1 MMSSSLRLVCFSLI
15 NPRTIMR
22 RGGQFLLLLLLCVTP
37 TMSLSAGP
45 AETSANSAPNG
56 MTESLDSP
64 RHMMRQFLP
73 ILRREDVDASLRY
86 IHFPRGMNSEKRQ
99 KTAAMLLKLL
109 NTRGQIDLARISD
122 EADGR
127 LYDGLPPQI
136 EVVGQVQVSN
146 QSIPIEL
153 ERIALAGDNRSDSGA
168 DNRKVWQFSS
178 EFVQSVPEL
187 IERLS
192 HNELLNSLPSWLV
205 EPTFLNIKAWQWL
218 GLSLALI
225 LAIGLSGLV
234 AFLLLHL
241 GRMIVSRFSITMT
254 TDSQREALPSMR
266 WIAGVLT
273 FRMLRAT
280 LELNLET
287 RQYLTTS
294 EKVVLIIAFVILAMH
309 LLHIV
314 ITYYQGAFDSQ
325 GRRAAAGMLQP
336 IEKGVKALVIVV
348 SILAILSTFGFNV
361 TAVLAGLGVGG
372 LAIALAGQ
380 KTIENLFG
388 GVSIILDQPV
398 RVGDFV
404 RSGEIS
410 GTVEEIGLRSTRLRT
425 MDQTLVTIPNAEF
438 SMMKLENFERRSKI
452 RWAPKLGLRYETKP
466 EQMRLL
472 LLRIKELLIGHPM
485 VLNDPARVRFVGF
498 GPSSLD
504 VEILSFIKAQDLHQ
518 YWAVVEDLNLK
529 LMTIVEECGTGFAFP
544 STTVYVEQSGGLD
557 TSLQNSAIKQA
568 RELLATKAMPQ
579 PFYPQTWEE
588 PRTDILP
595 FGPHGLAEYPN
606 PTETTP
612 AD

>member
-1 MMSSSLRLVCFSLI
+1 MMSSYLRLVFFSLI
-15 NPRTIMR
+15 NPRTCMR
-22 RGGQFLLLLLLCVTP
+22 LGGQIVLLILLSVAP
-37 TMSLSAGP
+37 AMSLHAGT
-45 AETSANSAPNG
+45 AETAASSAPNG
-56 MTESLDSP
+56 MNESLDSP

-73 ILRREDVDASLRY
+73 ILRREDVDASLSY

-109 NTRGQIDLARISD
+109 NTRGQIDLSRISD

-146 QSIPIEL
+146 QSVPIEL
-153 ERIALAGDNRSDSGA
+153 ERIAVAGDNRP
-168 DNRKVWQFSS
+168 DNHKVWQFSS
-178 EFVQSVPEL
+178 EFVQSVPDL
-187 IERLS
+187 TERLS

-205 EPTFLNIKAWQWL
+205 EPAFLNIKAWQWL
-218 GLSLALI
+218 GLGLALI
-225 LAIGLSGLV
+225 LAVGLSGLV

-241 GRMIVSRFSITMT
+241 GRLIGSRFSIIVT
-254 TDSQREALPSMR
+254 TDSQREALPSTR

-287 RQYLTTS
+287 RQYITTG
-294 EKVVLIIAFVILAMH
+294 EKVVLIIAFVNLAMH

-314 ITYYQGAFDSQ
+314 IAYYQGTFDTQ

-336 IEKGVKALVIVV
+336 IEKGVKALIVV
-348 SILAILSTFGFNV
+348 VAILAILSTFGFNV

-410 GTVEEIGLRSTRLRT
+410 GTVEDIGLRSTRLRT

-466 EQMRLL
+466 EQMRLV

-485 VLNDPARVRFVGF
+485 VLNEPARVRFIGF

-544 STTVYVEQSGGLD
+544 STTVYVQQSAGLD
-557 TSLQNSAIKQA
+557 TSLQESAVKKA
-568 RELLATKAMPQ
+568 RELLAAKAMPQ
-579 PFYPQTWEE
+579 PFYPQTWAE
-588 PRTDILP
+588 PRTDILS
-595 FGPHGLAEYPN
+595 FGPHSSADYPN

>member
-1 MMSSSLRLVCFSLI
+1 M
-15 NPRTIMR
+15 
-22 RGGQFLLLLLLCVTP
+22 
-37 TMSLSAGP
+37 
-45 AETSANSAPNG
+45 
-56 MTESLDSP
+56 
-64 RHMMRQFLP
+64 
-73 ILRREDVDASLRY
+73 
-86 IHFPRGMNSEKRQ
+86 
-99 KTAAMLLKLL
+99 
-109 NTRGQIDLARISD
+109 
-122 EADGR
+122 
-127 LYDGLPPQI
+127 
-136 EVVGQVQVSN
+136 VGQVQVAN
-146 QSIPIEL
+146 QSLPIEL
-153 ERIALAGDNRSDSGA
+153 ERIAVSAESRA
-168 DNRKVWQFSS
+168 DNHSDIRRAWQFSS

-187 IERLS
+187 TERLT
-192 HNELLNSLPSWLV
+192 HNDWLNNLPSWLV
-205 EPTFLNIKAWQWL
+205 EPAFLNIKAWQWL
-218 GLSLALI
+218 GLVLALI
-225 LAIGLSGLV
+225 LAMGLSGLV

-241 GRMIVSRFSITMT
+241 GRIMIGSRFSIIMT
-254 TDSQREALPSMR
+254 TDSEREALPSMR

-287 RQYLTTS
+287 RQYLSTT
-294 EKVVLIIAFVILAMH
+294 EKVVLIIAFVLLAMH

-314 ITYYQGAFDSQ
+314 IKYYQGTFDSQ

-336 IEKGVKALVIVV
+336 IEKGIKALVVIV
-348 SILAILSTFGFNV
+348 SILAILSAFGFNV

-404 RSGEIS
+404 RSGDIS
-410 GTVEEIGLRSTRLRT
+410 GTVEDIGLRSTRLRT
-425 MDQTLVTIPNAEF
+425 SDQTLVTIPNAEF

-466 EQMRLL
+466 DQMRLV

-504 VEILSFIKAQDLHQ
+504 VEIFSFINAQDLHQ

-529 LMTIVEECGTGFAFP
+529 LMSIVEECGTGFAFP
-544 STTVYVEQSGGLD
+544 STTVYVEKSGGLD
-557 TSLQNSAIKQA
+557 TTLQNSAVKQA

-579 PFYPQTWEE
+579 PFYPQNWEE
-588 PRTDILP
+588 PRTDILS
-595 FGPHGLAEYPN
+595 FGPHED
-606 PTETTP
+606 TELPDRKGTFP
-612 AD
+612 VD